1 MKYKAGI
8 PPPRPKSNKRLS
20 EYQLQFKWRDA
31 VPSAPLIAA
40 EQVSNMK
47 QQFMETLNDL
57 FHLMSRFILHM
68 IIYNI
73 FLLICYNYFYLII
86 SL

>member
-40 EQVSNMK
+40 EQVSNK
-47 QQFMETLNDL
+47 KRHVYGNNQGPFPC
-57 FHLMSRFILHM
+57 
-68 IIYNI
+68 NI
-73 FLLICYNYFYLII
+73 SFYSSYDNL
-86 SL
+86 